1 MLVDE
6 DGSIWFRQ
14 SWLDTANRCGERGR
28 LAAVMPEWNEATND
42 AALIGTATHTAI
54 QAALEGRAEDAAICG
69 DIAYTQALLLCEDED
84 VKWTKWTLPGQLG
97 EHARRCA
104 MAWFREIRPQIEPG
118 GQCEV
123 EFKVP
128 LGERDGRVYGITGT
142 VDYIEPGGD
151 TDDGHIVDWKTASR
165 KFYQR
170 EKQRTAIQPTVYAAA
185 AVRGAFDGPAFTYPV
200 TFRYGV
206 MVRGNEKA
214 TTQVLDVQR
223 SRAHEQWLMDQ
234 IETYIDMADAL
245 GVKRHWPRN
254 EDHYL
259 CNETWCP
266 WWSVCKGARLSTAQ
280 DTWTA

>member
-1 MLVDE
+1 MLVDD

-28 LAAVMPEWNEATND
+28 LAAVMPEWNESTND
-42 AALIGTATHTAI
+42 AALIGTATHSAI
-54 QAALEGRAEDAAICG
+54 QTCLEREGVTADLIGDLAYGHALE
-69 DIAYTQALLLCEDED
+69 LCEKEE

-104 MAWFREIRPQIEPG
+104 TAWHREIRPNVVRG

-123 EFKVP
+123 AFKIP
-128 LGERDGRVYGITGT
+128 LGERGGRVFGITGT
-142 VDYIEPGGD
+142 ADYISP
-151 TDDGHIVDWKTASR
+151 DGVLVDWKTASR

-185 AVRGAFDGPAFTYPV
+185 AVRGAFGDGFTYPV

-214 TTQVLDVQR
+214 TTQVIDVQR
-223 SRAHEQWLMDQ
+223 SHAHEQWLFDQ
-234 IETYIDMADAL
+234 IETYIDLADAL

-259 CNETWCP
+259 CNQTWCP
-266 WWSVCKGARLSTAQ
+266 WWAICKGSRLSTAQ
-280 DTWTA
+280 DTWSA